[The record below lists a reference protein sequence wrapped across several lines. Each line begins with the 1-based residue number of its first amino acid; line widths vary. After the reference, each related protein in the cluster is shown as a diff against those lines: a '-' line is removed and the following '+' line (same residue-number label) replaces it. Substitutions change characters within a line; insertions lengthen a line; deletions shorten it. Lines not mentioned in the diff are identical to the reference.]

1 MQYEY
6 LVARGLL
13 FGVKEDT
20 VFQPSANGKKLK
32 EWENK
37 SLQDF
42 LNHFGEQ
49 GWEVINIF
57 SPRAGDGFCV
67 VFKRPKDL
75 PKN

>member
-13 FGVKEDT
+13 FGVKDDT
-20 VFQPSANGKKLK
+20 AFAPMVNGIKVK

-37 SLQDF
+37 PLQDF
-42 LNHFGEQ
+42 LNHYGEQ
-49 GWEVINIF
+49 GWDVVNIF

-67 VFKRPKDL
+67 VMKRPK
-75 PKN
+75 